1 MRRITNNK
9 YIPIFFGQF
18 FDPFVL
24 HFVGILKFVD
34 HNLAVA
40 LGDRLSQR
48 RRRAVFIHQKLQ
60 SKMLLVGEIGDV
72 AAQLFRSISLGKIPA
87 QAQQTPTQAQLLQ
100 AQYYNQYPR
109 QLPRNLR
116 RSPIPRILRVIA
128 WVLIALCGIAA
139 VAALVAG
146 FFWRTYL
153 NDRWFIYYDF
163 TFILVAAVYL
173 LAGFLSALP
182 FFYWAKKLELVEEIR
197 NLLRKDGY

>member
-1 MRRITNNK
+1 MGM
-9 YIPIFFGQF
+9 FEDQFGGLGGPKKPKKQKKQKTRGYASYGA
-18 FDPFVL
+18 PQ
-24 HFVGILKFVD
+24 
-34 HNLAVA
+34 AVY
-40 LGDRLSQR
+40 QPQ
-48 RRRAVFIHQKLQ
+48 H
-60 SKMLLVGEIGDV
+60 
-72 AAQLFRSISLGKIPA
+72 IPA